1 MSKSPEIKIIKKV
14 QNIYIDTD
22 IDTVFVVIFTTFYIL
37 RNNYIYIDGAL
48 LFTLVEHSSSPHLSP
63 AP

>member
-14 QNIYIDTD
+14 QHIYIDTD

-37 RNNYIYIDGAL
+37 RNIYINIDGAL
-48 LFTLVEHSSSPHLSP
+48 LFTLAEHSSSLHLSP